1 MDEELEE
8 FYTQFIF
15 LDHYLDARDFKEPFK
30 PLLNSDILQMSSQ
43 NARTDDYYMKI
54 YDMETDIGWVMEQEY
69 VTTSFIKESSSTLIF
84 DKNREFF
91 WDLRVSVSNLR
102 ETYNRKYIKLQGIFA
117 VAGGFLKVVL
127 IIVCVVNNYLTG
139 LVFYDDI
146 LQQSFK
152 NYKLTLMKSK
162 KISEMMESPPQGHT
176 RQQSNSTEKKELKVS
191 TEDMNVQLQEL
202 HEKPERPVTL
212 HPLPTT
218 SRRRISQVA
227 KKDTFMSSN
236 IKVKPLTFTDVL
248 CYYCKNPG
256 SSSLRKFETLYEDVM
271 DVNRIFFSLNKLEML
286 EKIMFPDREQRYLKR
301 VAVHKNI
308 ISKIAICD
316 DHLEENEVDE
326 NKFEKILQTAK
337 TKNDNGDRISKN
349 LIENFE

>member
-1 MDEELEE
+1 
-8 FYTQFIF
+8 
-15 LDHYLDARDFKEPFK
+15 
-30 PLLNSDILQMSSQ
+30 
-43 NARTDDYYMKI
+43 MKM
-54 YDMETDIGWVMEQEY
+54 YDMETDIGWVMEQEF
-69 VTTSFIKESSSTLIF
+69 VETSFIKESSNTLIF
-84 DKNREFF
+84 DKNSEYF

-102 ETYNRKYIKLQGIFA
+102 EIYNRKYIKLQGIFA
-117 VAGGFLKVVL
+117 VAGGFIKIIL
-127 IIVCVVNNYLTG
+127 IIVCVINNYLTG

-162 KISEMMESPPQGHT
+162 KISESMNKVNTPPQGHT
-176 RQQSNSTEKKELKVS
+176 RQQSKNSESKELKDFKDMKVS
-191 TEDMNVQLQEL
+191 TEEINVQLQEM
-202 HEKPERPVTL
+202 HEKPVTL
-212 HPLPTT
+212 HPVPVT
-218 SRRRISQVA
+218 SKRRISGVM
-227 KKDTFMSSN
+227 KKDTFTSSN
-236 IKVKPLTFTDVL
+236 IKVNPLTLTDVL

-308 ISKIAICD
+308 ISKIVIHD

-326 NKFEKILQTAK
+326 HKFEKILETAK
-337 TKNDNGDRISKN
+337 TKNDAGDRITKN